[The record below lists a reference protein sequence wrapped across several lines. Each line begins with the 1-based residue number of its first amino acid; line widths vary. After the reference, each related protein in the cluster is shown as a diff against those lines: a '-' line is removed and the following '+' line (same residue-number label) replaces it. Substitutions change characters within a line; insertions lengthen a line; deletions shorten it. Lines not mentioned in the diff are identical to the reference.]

1 MRTIYLILWKEFLQ
15 VFRNKQMLPIIFL
28 LPIVQLLLL
37 AHAATFE
44 INHVDMYI
52 LDQDKS
58 SVSRKIT
65 DKFLSSGYFTLAG
78 TGENKEEALEYI
90 SGSKARMVLEIP
102 SYLERDVYRGEK
114 QSVQFI
120 IDAVDGMAAGIIQSY
135 AAMIMTDLNIDILSE
150 FIYTGEQP
158 ALLRINI
165 IPKYWYNL
173 ELDYTEY
180 MVPGILAILVTF
192 ISLFLASM
200 NIVREKEI
208 GTIEQ
213 LNVTPIRKYQFIIGK
228 LLPFLFIALF
238 ELAFGLII
246 AKMVFF
252 IPIRGSLL
260 LLFGMTTVYLSVVL
274 SLGLFIS
281 TITETQQQAMF
292 ISWFFALIFILM
304 SGLFTPLDSMPEW
317 AQNIAYFNPVA
328 HYVEIM
334 RRVLLKGSGFYE
346 IREQFVV
353 MSAYGIALIALSTWR
368 YRKYS
373 S

>member
-1 MRTIYLILWKEFLQ
+1 MRNIYLILRKEFLQ
-15 VFRNKQMLPIIFL
+15 VFRNKQMLPIIFA

-44 INHVDMYI
+44 INHVDIY
-52 LDQDKS
+52 LVDHDKS
-58 SVSRKIT
+58 TLSRRIN
-65 DKFLSSGYFTLAG
+65 DSFLSSGYFNLVHAG
-78 TGENKEEALEYI
+78 DSKDEALKSLAE
-90 SGSKARMVLEIP
+90 SEARLIIVIPPDLEKNI
-102 SYLERDVYRGEK
+102 YRGEPE
-114 QSVQFI
+114 SVQFI
-120 IDAVDGMAAGIIQSY
+120 IDAVDGMAAGIIQAY
-135 AAMIMTDLNIDILSE
+135 AAKIMTDFNVEIATE
-150 FIYTGEQP
+150 FMYSGSQP
-158 ALLRINI
+158 SLLRINL

-173 ELDYTEY
+173 ELNYQEY

-200 NIVREKEI
+200 NVVREKEI

-213 LNVTPIRKYQFIIGK
+213 LNVTPIKKYQFIIGK
-228 LLPFLFIALF
+228 LLPFLLIALF

-246 AKMVFF
+246 ARLVFF
-252 IPIRGSLL
+252 IPIRGSLV

-274 SLGLFIS
+274 SLGLLIS

-317 AQNIAYFNPVA
+317 AQSIAYFNPVA

-334 RRVLLKGSGFYE
+334 RRVLLKGSGFVE
-346 IREQFVV
+346 IREQFMV
-353 MSAYGIALIALSTWR
+353 MLGYGIALIGLSTWR

-373 S
+373 A